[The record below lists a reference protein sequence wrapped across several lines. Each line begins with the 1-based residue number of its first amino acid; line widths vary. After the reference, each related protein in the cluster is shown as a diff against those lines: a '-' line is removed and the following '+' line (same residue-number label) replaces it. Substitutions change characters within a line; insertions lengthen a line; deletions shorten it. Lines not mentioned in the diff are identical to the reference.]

1 MCFPCH
7 FWPRGRG
14 PLTNQRARTG
24 WLTNERPVWWERHD
38 CEGGWV
44 TAAVRR
50 RGELIK
56 VFTLSPHLTLPPS
69 DWSLSLSSGLW
80 LVITSTSH
88 PRAVGRAGTAW
99 SQWSGVTV
107 TITLIGKLVAA
118 QTQSWL
124 FCRWLWQ
131 CEKLRNIQH
140 EAYFCTGIV
149 FGKVSNRCHIVWNV
163 IKTKVVKIVYHISYI
178 AAFLDRFEQTKFE
191 SFHLQAGN
199 SWEIFIYPSLE
210 DDSPGWSRSE
220 VCLVVRGQYCATQ
233 MINRSYMHR
242 KSGFRSRK

>member
-1 MCFPCH
+1 MPLLTPRQRSPDQSEGEN
-7 FWPRGRG
+7 WLIDQWEASVMRVSWLRGR
-14 PLTNQRARTG
+14 
-24 WLTNERPVWWERHD
+24 V
-38 CEGGWV
+38 V

-56 VFTLSPHLTLPPS
+56 VFTLSTHLTLPPS
-69 DWSLSLSSGLW
+69 HWSLSLSPGLW
-80 LVITSTSH
+80 LVITCTSH

-163 IKTKVVKIVYHISYI
+163 IKTKVVKIVYHILLHFFTHLSNQSLKVFTYRLVTPGR
-178 AAFLDRFEQTKFE
+178 FLFTPALRMIPP
-191 SFHLQAGN
+191 AG
-199 SWEIFIYPSLE
+199 
-210 DDSPGWSRSE
+210 PGLKC
-220 VCLVVRGQYCATQ
+220 V
-233 MINRSYMHR
+233 
-242 KSGFRSRK
+242 